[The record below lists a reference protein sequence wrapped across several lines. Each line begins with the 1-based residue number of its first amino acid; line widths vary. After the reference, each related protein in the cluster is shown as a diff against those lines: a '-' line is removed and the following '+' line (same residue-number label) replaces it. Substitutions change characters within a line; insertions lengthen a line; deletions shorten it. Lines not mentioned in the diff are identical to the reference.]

1 MLTSVNH
8 EGTSRRTVVT
18 RLVSRIRNVLPEGRP
33 LPDQLWRR
41 RHRGILILL
50 WLHTLGIVGFGLIAG
65 DGLAHSLAHGATIA
79 AFASLAA
86 WERLGRTLRAVLAS
100 CGLITAS
107 AVLVHLSGGYI
118 ELHFHFFAMLPII
131 ALYQEWTPFL
141 LAIGY
146 VALHHGLMGT
156 LAPVSVYNHP
166 AAWAHPW
173 RWGIIHA
180 VFVLGASVATVVNW
194 RLIEAAHARAE
205 DQQARARRLH
215 TLTRLNQLISA
226 SLDMDHLLREIAQA
240 AATLMHAPLVGFFIA
255 DEAAH
260 TLEVRAFSDGA
271 IGAAVPLETLRFG
284 EGAVGWVATQR
295 RPLHIPDI
303 VADDRSVGRD
313 WVHAHDLRSFL
324 GVPVLLEERL
334 LAVLAL
340 HGRQPFEVGPEE
352 QVLLDNFVAQAAVAI
367 RNASLYA
374 AEADARAAAEVEI
387 TERRRAEA
395 ELTEAVAQLERSN
408 RELQDFAYVASH
420 DLQEPLRKIR
430 AFGDR
435 LTTQYREALG
445 TRGRDY
451 LERMQQAAARMQT
464 LITDLLTFSRVTTK
478 AQPFGPVDLTR
489 VAQEVIGDLE
499 VRLEQVGGRVAVE
512 ALPTIEADPLQ
523 MRQLLQNLLGNALK
537 FHRPET
543 PTVVKISSD
552 SLPMPA
558 ADATEPTAPPPWC
571 QLVVEDNGIGFDE
584 KYLDRIFAPFQR
596 LHGRSEYEGTGIGL
610 AICRKIAERHGG
622 CITAHSTPGQ
632 GATFVVTLPVT
643 HAKGE
648 RTP

>member
-1 MLTSVNH
+1 MLTSISH
-8 EGTSRRTVVT
+8 ERAHRAAAITC
-18 RLVSRIRNVLPEGRP
+18 LVRRIRHVLPEGRP
-33 LPDQLWRR
+33 LPDRLWRR
-41 RHRGILILL
+41 RHRGILVLL
-50 WLHTLGIVGFGLIAG
+50 WLHVLAIVAFGLIAG
-65 DGLAHSLAHGATIA
+65 EGPAHSLAHGATVA
-79 AFASLAA
+79 GFAVLAA
-86 WERLGRTLRAVLAS
+86 WARLGRTIRAVLAS

-118 ELHFHFFAMLPII
+118 ELHFHFFVMLPII

-156 LAPVSVYNHP
+156 LAPGSVYNHP
-166 AAWAHPW
+166 AAWTHPW

-205 DQQARARRLH
+205 DQHARARRLQ

-240 AATLMHAPLVGFFIA
+240 AATLMHAPLVGFLIA
-255 DEAAH
+255 DEVTH
-260 TLEVRAFSDGA
+260 TLEVRAFSDAAMGA
-271 IGAAVPLETLRFG
+271 DFPVETLGFG
-284 EGAVGWVATQR
+284 DGAVGWVARHR

-303 VADDRSVGRD
+303 FADDRYSDHD
-313 WVHAHDLRSFL
+313 WAQAHALRSFL
-324 GVPVLLEERL
+324 GVPVVLEARL

-340 HGRQPFEVGPEE
+340 HGGQPFDVGPEE

-374 AEADARAAAEVEI
+374 AEADARTAAEVEI
-387 TERRRAEA
+387 AERRRAEV
-395 ELTEAVAQLERSN
+395 ELTEAVTQLERSN

-430 AFGDR
+430 AFSDR
-435 LTTQYREALG
+435 LTSQCGEVLG

-464 LITDLLTFSRVTTK
+464 LITDLLAFSRVTTQ

-489 VAQEVIGDLE
+489 VAQEVIDDLE
-499 VRLEQVGGRVAVE
+499 VHLDQVGGRVGVE
-512 ALPTIEADPLQ
+512 VLPTIDADPLQ

-537 FHRPET
+537 FHRPEVPPAVT
-543 PTVVKISSD
+543 ISSGSIPPPATED
-552 SLPMPA
+552 AEPA
-558 ADATEPTAPPPWC
+558 APPRWC
-571 QLVVEDNGIGFDE
+571 QLIVADNGIGFDE

-596 LHGRSEYEGTGIGL
+596 LHGRSEYDGTGIGL
-610 AICRKIAERHGG
+610 AVCRKIAERHGG
-622 CITAHSTPGQ
+622 SITAHSAPGQ
-632 GATFVVTLPVT
+632 GATFLVTLPIT

-648 RTP
+648 RMP